1 MWSREEIAWRGPLL
15 PLLVAAAAPRS
26 GVQDE
31 TVNAFEIDGRHA
43 VAAPM
48 INWPA
53 DDELQMRSGFC
64 RRVPAILTLRLMK
77 AIMRDGLGGTHDG
90 EGTMGTSA
98 PLHRYGIIETI
109 FHVSLRRSL
118 KDGTYL
124 SAPRERTWSARPGAA
139 QVGCF

>member
-1 MWSREEIAWRGPLL
+1 MWSREEIAWRGLL
-15 PLLVAAAAPRS
+15 LLLLAAAAAPRS

-31 TVNAFEIDGRHA
+31 TVNALEIDGRCA

-77 AIMRDGLGGTHDG
+77 AIMRDGLRGTRDG

-124 SAPRERTWSARPGAA
+124 SAPQERTRPAQPGAA
-139 QVGCF
+139 LVVRS

>member
-1 MWSREEIAWRGPLL
+1 MWSREEIAWRGLL
-15 PLLVAAAAPRS
+15 PLLLVAAAAPHS
-26 GVQDE
+26 GIQDE
-31 TVNAFEIDGRHA
+31 TVNAFEIDGRRA
-43 VAAPM
+43 VAVAM

-77 AIMRDGLGGTHDG
+77 AIMRDGLGGTRDG

-109 FHVSLRRSL
+109 FHVTLRRSL

-124 SAPRERTWSARPGAA
+124 SAPRERTRSTQTGAA
-139 QVGCF
+139 QVVCF

>member
-15 PLLVAAAAPRS
+15 LLLVASADPRS

-31 TVNAFEIDGRHA
+31 TVNPFEIDGRRA
-43 VAAPM
+43 VPVPM

-64 RRVPAILTLRLMK
+64 RRAPVILTLRLMK
-77 AIMRDGLGGTHDG
+77 AIMRDSLGGTRDG

-124 SAPRERTWSARPGAA
+124 SAL
-139 QVGCF
+139 

>member
-1 MWSREEIAWRGPLL
+1 MWSREEIAWHGP
-15 PLLVAAAAPRS
+15 PAAAAPRS

-31 TVNAFEIDGRHA
+31 TVNAFEIDGRRA

-77 AIMRDGLGGTHDG
+77 AIMRDGLGGTRDG

-109 FHVSLRRSL
+109 FHVSLRHTL

-124 SAPRERTWSARPGAA
+124 SAPRGRTRPAQPGAA
-139 QVGCF
+139 QVVCF